1 MTTSNDAP
9 ADQQVRERF
18 IDELDT
24 SFFLE
29 AGAGSGKTSVIV
41 ARVIN
46 LVRNGRP
53 LSEIV
58 AITFTERAAGEL
70 RERIRAE
77 LASAGLHD
85 ALRDV
90 DAAHIQTIHAFA
102 SDILRSRAIDAG
114 LDPDFRVLDQ
124 LQADLRFAQSWR
136 TWLWSG
142 SAPQQPLQRILDL
155 GLDLRDLQ
163 FAAEQIS
170 RNRDLRGPGAVE
182 ESEEHEASDQRER
195 DAALAGLTEA
205 LHDFIEQ
212 DAAQRRAEG
221 VLTYDDLLL
230 EARNLLV
237 RSAEAR
243 HDLRERYRAILIDE
257 FQDTD
262 PLQAQIAL
270 LLASE
275 PDTDDWTQARPGPG
289 RLVLAGDPKQSI
301 YRFRRADIDIYE
313 QVRDIFLAAP
323 ETCATASLT
332 VNFRARPQLVR
343 WQNRILA
350 GVLKPNSDYPR
361 AQARWESTF
370 PDRTE
375 AGAAVA
381 VIPSNRTFD
390 RAPEAR
396 AAEARLVANLI
407 THMHEAASELGQ
419 LPRGDESSTPQYRD
433 IAVLVRTRTGAGLYT
448 DALDR
453 AGIPYHFDSGQGFY
467 QQPEIRAVA
476 HLLQALDDPTD
487 QAAAI
492 AVLKSPLVAAS
503 DEELLQFR
511 HALGD
516 RPISLEDDHLP
527 DDDEGRLR
535 EPIAALSHLRR
546 GLHRLSLPELID
558 EVVRSSGLLFAQ
570 AVGGRPAQMRQRQ
583 ANLRMLVQ
591 RAAHFSDNNDDS
603 LRPFVR
609 WLSQRGVRN
618 LPESESPTTEADDD
632 AVRILT
638 IHQAKGL
645 EFPIV
650 IVPKL
655 QDQPAFG
662 RDFIV
667 DRVNER
673 LEFKLGEDR
682 SPFRTPGY
690 PAAQL
695 RDRAYADAEARRM
708 LYVAATRA
716 RDWLILPSFPADS
729 ISRRE
734 SFHTYLDDAAPDWLA
749 RDADPNVLVL
759 SPRAFDAAPAP
770 PTELHIPPTEQL
782 RAEWRERHDAGVS
795 GGARAIRT
803 RTPSQ
808 THQVDWS
815 DESDA
820 HHDDNN
826 GEVPSID
833 PLDFGRAV
841 HEALEA
847 ADFNDL
853 EVSRRRARRICLQL
867 HVPPEPVLEHV
878 ERSLESSLIRRAA
891 GSDTVHRE
899 LPLATIESD
908 ETETTITEGVAD
920 LLFRDRAGWILVDYK
935 SDKRIPSERREAYEQ
950 QVRHYASMLAAADVE
965 VAEAYILR
973 TATGAPEPVPLTA
986 RPQAAE

>member
-1 MTTSNDAP
+1 MSQPPRLP
-9 ADQQVRERF
+9 ADQHVRERF
-18 IDELDT
+18 VNELST

-41 ARVIN
+41 ARVVN
-46 LVRNGRP
+46 LVRSGRP

-58 AITFTERAAGEL
+58 AITFTEKAAGEL
-70 RERIRAE
+70 RERIRSE
-77 LASAGLHD
+77 LALAGLHD

-102 SDILRSRAIDAG
+102 SDILRTRAIDAG

-155 GLDLRDLQ
+155 GLELRDLQ
-163 FAAEQIS
+163 FAAEQLS
-170 RNRDLRGPGAVE
+170 RNRDLRGPGPIAE
-182 ESEEHEASDQRER
+182 PEDELALDQRER
-195 DAALAGLTEA
+195 DAALADLSEA
-205 LHDFIEQ
+205 LQDFIEQ
-212 DAAQRRAEG
+212 DAAQRRAQG

-230 EARNLLV
+230 EARDLLV
-237 RSAEAR
+237 GSADTR
-243 HDLRERYRAILIDE
+243 HDLRNRFRAILIDE

-270 LLASE
+270 LLASD

-332 VNFRARPQLVR
+332 VNFRARPPLIE
-343 WQNRILA
+343 WQNRVLA
-350 GVLKPNSDYPR
+350 GVLKPNEDYPR
-361 AQARWESTF
+361 AQARLEPTV
-370 PDRTE
+370 PDRSE
-375 AGAAVA
+375 SGPAVA
-381 VIPSNRTFD
+381 VVPSNRTFD

-396 AAEARLVANLI
+396 SAEARLLANLI
-407 THMHEAASELGQ
+407 THMHEAASALGQ
-419 LPRGDESSTPQYRD
+419 LPDDEQVRSPQYRD
-433 IAVLVRTRTGAGLYT
+433 IAILVRTRTGAELYT
-448 DALDR
+448 AALDQ

-467 QQPEIRAVA
+467 QQPEVRAVA
-476 HLLQALDDPTD
+476 HLLQAIDDPTD
-487 QAAAI
+487 QAAVV

-503 DEELLQFR
+503 DDELLQLR
-511 HALGD
+511 DALGH
-516 RPISLEDDHLP
+516 RPILL
-527 DDDEGRLR
+527 DDDRLPADYEGPLR
-535 EPIAALSHLRR
+535 EPLAELSRLRGDLR
-546 GLHRLSLPELID
+546 GLSLPELID
-558 EVVRSSGLLFAQ
+558 RVIRASGLLLAQ
-570 AVGGRPAQMRQRQ
+570 AVGGRSAQTRQRQ

-591 RAAHFSDNNDDS
+591 RAAHFSDSNDDS

-655 QDQPAFG
+655 QDQPALG

-667 DRVNER
+667 DRANER

-682 SPFRTPGY
+682 TPFRTPGY
-690 PAAQL
+690 PVAQH

-734 SFHTYLDDAAPDWLA
+734 SFHTFIDDAAPDWLA
-749 RDADPNVLVL
+749 RESDANVLVL
-759 SPRAFDAAPAP
+759 SPRAFDAVPSPA
-770 PTELHIPPTEQL
+770 TELRVPPHEALREQ
-782 RAEWRERHDAGVS
+782 WRERHEAGVS
-795 GGARAIRT
+795 GGARTIRT
-803 RTPSQ
+803 LTPSQ
-808 THQVDWS
+808 AHQADWS
-815 DESDA
+815 EDPDPDVVEVDA
-820 HHDDNN
+820 GD
-826 GEVPSID
+826 PPID
-833 PLDFGRAV
+833 TLKFGRAV
-841 HEALEA
+841 HESLEVA
-847 ADFNDL
+847 VFADL
-853 EVSRRRARRICLQL
+853 EVSRQRTRRICRR
-867 HVPPEPVLEHV
+867 HGIPAEPVLEQV
-878 ERSLESSLIRRAA
+878 ERCLASRLLQRAA
-891 GSDTVHRE
+891 RSEKVHRE

-908 ETETTITEGVAD
+908 ESETTITEGVAD
-920 LLFRDRAGWILVDYK
+920 LVFHDQAGWILVDYK
-935 SDKRIPSERREAYEQ
+935 SDGHIPPDRREAYERQVQ
-950 QVRHYASMLAAADVE
+950 QYAAMLDASGIDVT
-965 VAEAYILR
+965 EAYILR
-973 TATGAPEPVPLTA
+973 TVSGDAESVPLPA
-986 RPQAAE
+986 SPQAAE

>member
-1 MTTSNDAP
+1 MTSSDHGP
-9 ADQQVRERF
+9 ADQEVRERF
-18 IDELDT
+18 VHELDT

-41 ARVIN
+41 GRVVN
-46 LVRNGRP
+46 LVRSGRS

-58 AITFTERAAGEL
+58 AITFTEKAAGEL

-77 LASAGLHD
+77 LAAAGLGD
-85 ALRDV
+85 ALRAV
-90 DAAHIQTIHAFA
+90 DAAQIQTIHAFA

-114 LDPDFRVLDQ
+114 LDPEFRILDQ

-142 SAPQQPLQRILDL
+142 SAPQEPLQRILDL
-155 GLDLRDLQ
+155 GLGLRDLQ
-163 FAAEQIS
+163 FAAEQMS
-170 RNRDLRGPGAVE
+170 RNRDLRGPGAVAETE
-182 ESEEHEASDQRER
+182 EDVAPDQRER
-195 DAALAGLTEA
+195 DAALAALTEA
-205 LHDFIEQ
+205 LREFIEQ
-212 DAAQRRAEG
+212 DAGQRRAEG

-243 HDLRERYRAILIDE
+243 HDLGERYRAILIDE

-301 YRFRRADIDIYE
+301 YRFRRADIDTYE

-323 ETCATASLT
+323 ESCAAASLT
-332 VNFRARPQLVR
+332 VNFRARPQLIE
-343 WQNRILA
+343 WQNRVLA
-350 GVLKPNSDYPR
+350 GVLKPNRDYPR
-361 AQARWESTF
+361 AQARWESTR

-375 AGAAVA
+375 RGPAVA

-390 RAPEAR
+390 RAGEAR
-396 AAEARLVANLI
+396 TAEARLVANLI
-407 THMHEAASELGQ
+407 THMHEAASSLGQ
-419 LPRGDESSTPQYRD
+419 LPEGEGERAPQYRE
-433 IAVLVRTRTGAGLYT
+433 IAMLVRTRTGADLYT
-448 DALDR
+448 AALDQ
-453 AGIPYHFDSGQGFY
+453 AGIAYHFDSGQGFY

-476 HLLQALDDPTD
+476 QLLQVLDDPTD
-487 QAAAI
+487 QAAAV

-503 DEELLQFR
+503 DAELLQLR
-511 HALGD
+511 HAFGV
-516 RPISLEDDHLP
+516 RPILLKEELIP
-527 DDDEGRLR
+527 DDYDGRLR
-535 EPIAALSHLRR
+535 GPIAALSRLRGDLR
-546 GLHRLSLPELID
+546 RLSLPELID
-558 EVVRSSGLLFAQ
+558 HVIRASGLLLAQ
-570 AVGGRPAQMRQRQ
+570 AVGGRAAQISQRQ

-591 RAAHFSDNNDDS
+591 RAAHFADNNDDS

-655 QDQPAFG
+655 QDQPASA

-667 DRVNER
+667 DRVNQR

-682 SPFRTPGY
+682 TPFQTPGY
-690 PAAQL
+690 AVAQR
-695 RDRAYADAEARRM
+695 RDRAYSEAEARRM

-716 RDWLILPSFPADS
+716 RDWLILPSFPAES
-729 ISRRE
+729 IARRE
-734 SFHTYLDDAAPDWLA
+734 SFHTFLDDAAPEWLS
-749 RDADPNVLVL
+749 READRGVLVL
-759 SPRAFDAAPAP
+759 SPRTFDAVPAAPR
-770 PTELHIPPTEQL
+770 ELHVPPSAEL
-782 RAEWRERHDAGVS
+782 REAWRDRHDAGVL
-795 GGARAIRT
+795 GGARTIRT
-803 RTPSQ
+803 LTPSQ
-808 THQVDWS
+808 AHQFDWS
-815 DESDA
+815 DEPGSDVDGA
-820 HHDDNN
+820 
-826 GEVPSID
+826 GRGSVSID
-833 PLDFGRAV
+833 PLDLGTAV
-841 HEALEA
+841 HAALEA
-847 ADFNDL
+847 ADFSDP
-853 EVSRRRARRICLQL
+853 EVSRRRTRRICDQQHL
-867 HVPPEPVLEHV
+867 PPEPVLEHV
-878 ERSLESSLIRRAA
+878 ERCLQSPLIRRAA
-891 GSDTVHRE
+891 GADAVHRE

-908 ETETTITEGVAD
+908 DEETIITEGVAD
-920 LLFRDRAGWILVDYK
+920 LLFRDESGWVLVDYK
-935 SDKRIPSERREAYEQ
+935 SDEDIRAGRREAYND
-950 QVRHYASMLAAADVE
+950 QVRQYASMLGAGGIA

-973 TATGAPEPVPLTA
+973 TVSGEAERVALPTQPHGAE
-986 RPQAAE
+986 